1 MRNLEDKIPG
11 APNFRYKEFVK
22 STTALRLGM
31 SNIPTKET
39 EWQSIESLAVEILQP
54 VRTKFG
60 RIHISSGFRSPFI
73 NKRIGGSTTSNH
85 CLGQAADIEPLEVGV
100 TLFDILEFIHN
111 ELSFRELI
119 AEYFPDGW
127 VHVAYRLNANNKTL
141 KLKDEDHDFEKVEL
155 DYISNIYKNNMPI
168 II

>member
-22 STTALRLGM
+22 SMTALRLGM
-31 SNIPTKET
+31 SNLPTKES
-39 EWQSIESLAVEILQP
+39 EWQAIEILAVEVLQP

-60 RIHISSGFRSPFI
+60 RINITSGFRSPFI

-100 TLFDILEFIHN
+100 TLFDILQFIHN
-111 ELSFRELI
+111 ELPFRELI
-119 AEYFPDGW
+119 AEYFPNGW
-127 VHVAYRLNANNKTL
+127 VHVAYRQYANNKTL
-141 KLKDEDHDFEKVEL
+141 KLKDDDHDFEKVDL
-155 DYISNIYKNNMPI
+155 DYISNIYRDNMSI
-168 II
+168 VQ